1 MFVPC
6 CGITATLAGQT
17 RLWREALGAPPRTN
31 TLSGPHPIP
40 PAPSPRRPERCCRRN
55 SLHKQSWQYSR
66 WGSSKFKKGEWRREQ
81 QGGRVGKRRKLSVVM
96 MCQEK
101 LFGLRGR
108 LKLCRVITFGS
119 ILSHF
124 FYIRFVFAE
133 MGVGLFPRGHLKTGV
148 RKAK

>member
-17 RLWREALGAPPRTN
+17 RLWREALGSPPRTN
-31 TLSGPHPIP
+31 TLSGPHPISP
-40 PAPSPRRPERCCRRN
+40 TPSPCWPERCCRRN
-55 SLHKQSWQYSR
+55 SLHKQSWQYSQ
-66 WGSSKFKKGEWRREQ
+66 WGSHKFKKGERRREQ
-81 QGGRVGKRRKLSVVM
+81 QGGKVGKRRKLSVVM
-96 MCQEK
+96 RQEK

-124 FYIRFVFAE
+124 FDIKFVFDE
-133 MGVGLFPRGHLKTGV
+133 MGVSSSPWGHLKTGV